1 MELRR
6 GIVVRSRKYQE
17 NSKIIT
23 VLSNDDMNTY
33 LVRGSAEMKSHN
45 FSYSGELTKIEFAFQ
60 KKREDSFPILTQGKA
75 IDLFSGIR
83 ADYAKLSDAIIIME
97 AVSQLGD
104 HIEDHATFYTFV
116 EQILDL
122 INQNPYHHDY
132 LTVFRIKLLYLLGVG
147 PVFSKCINCGS
158 REQLVGFDFT
168 GGGMKCRNCADQTM
182 YQSEA
187 IPILQFL
194 YLTKLPYLTHD
205 VLSAL
210 PDYHQETSRFLD
222 RYYEQY
228 LGYKSRA
235 EKVIHTMQSK

>member
-1 MELRR
+1 
-6 GIVVRSRKYQE
+6 
-17 NSKIIT
+17 
-23 VLSNDDMNTY
+23 
-33 LVRGSAEMKSHN
+33 MKSHN

-60 KKREDSFPILTQGKA
+60 KKREDSFPILTHGKA
-75 IDLFSGIR
+75 VDMYSSIR
-83 ADYAKLSDAIIIME
+83 ADYSKLSDAVIIME

-104 HIEDHATFYTFV
+104 HIEDYATFYSFL
-116 EQILDL
+116 EQILDSL
-122 INQNPYHHDY
+122 NQNPYHGYY

-158 REQLVGFDFT
+158 REQLVGFDFSS
-168 GGGMKCRNCADQTM
+168 GGMKCRNCSDHSL
-182 YQSEA
+182 YQSDA
-187 IPILQFL
+187 ISILQFL

-210 PDYHQETSRFLD
+210 PEYCSETSRFLD